1 MKAVGVSGIRL
12 TRMEWTMQGWTYRG
26 RKKEERTA
34 RDEEWR
40 YHEEERGGIAVQ
52 KETQGDVGE
61 KR

>member
-40 YHEEERGGIAVQ
+40 YHEEERGGIAV
-52 KETQGDVGE
+52 
-61 KR
+61 